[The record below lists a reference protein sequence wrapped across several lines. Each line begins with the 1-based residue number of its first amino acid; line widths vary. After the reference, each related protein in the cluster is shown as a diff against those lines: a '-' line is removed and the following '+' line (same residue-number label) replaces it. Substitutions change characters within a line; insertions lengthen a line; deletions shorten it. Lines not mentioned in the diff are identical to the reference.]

1 LPVRHVWAAPL
12 GAELHAALVN
22 GVAGMVI
29 TERGLTF
36 PITGFTVADC
46 KIIEIDAI
54 APGIR
59 SVASAP

>member
-1 LPVRHVWAAPL
+1 
-12 GAELHAALVN
+12 
-22 GVAGMVI
+22 MVI

-46 KIIEIDAI
+46 KIVEIDAI